1 MQLDSSG
8 KFLRKPSILFVWNKD
23 IKNPGAGGGTIEL
36 HAVMKRLA
44 DKGYRITQ
52 VSGNFPR
59 SKKSEEVDG
68 INIVRLGKLYT
79 MPFFLWKAQLLNRF
93 IEKFDVVVEG
103 LGYVSLGLPLVT
115 RRPLMVICAH
125 LPKEIFF
132 IEGPIT
138 MGKPLGYVTATL
150 ARFIESVLTPRLYK
164 NAKVF
169 TFSEST
175 KKDMVETGFPENNV
189 IMIPYALAHYTT
201 HSEDNLKQLS
211 EMNLELVK
219 QERPSIVCIGRL
231 RKYKGVQDLI
241 KAVPKIKQDFPDVK
255 VHIVGKGQYEEELK
269 ELAKSLGLEKSVIF
283 PGYITTKEKFELI
296 ASSQLLVMPS
306 YREGFATPVFEAQL
320 CGTVPV
326 VSDAVGVKELVVP
339 GKTGLVFPR
348 GNSEALAECVVHL
361 LKDEKLRQQMREN
374 GLQSVK
380 TMDWRKKE
388 EEFIDALEK
397 QIQDLSGYQPASRS
411 RVSPFNSRMPSGKAE
426 TELSP
431 LTSY

>member
-1 MQLDSSG
+1 MLSDSSG
-8 KFLRKPSILFVWNKD
+8 KFLRKPSILFIWNKD

-36 HAVMKRLA
+36 HAVMKRLV
-44 DKGYRITQ
+44 DRGYRVTQ
-52 VSGNFPR
+52 VSGNFQGGR
-59 SKKSEEVDG
+59 KSENIDG
-68 INIVRLGKLYT
+68 VNIVRLGKLYS

-115 RRPLMVICAH
+115 RRPLLVICAH

-132 IEGPIT
+132 IEGPIA
-138 MGKPLGYVTATL
+138 MGKPLGYVTATF

-175 KKDMVETGFPENNV
+175 RKDMVETGFPESNV

-211 EMNLELVK
+211 DMNFELVK
-219 QERPSIVCIGRL
+219 QDTPSIVCIGRL

-255 VHIVGKGQYEEELK
+255 VHIVGKGQYEKQLRELT
-269 ELAKSLGLEKSVIF
+269 KSLGLERNVIF
-283 PGYITTKEKFELI
+283 PGYITTKEKFHLI
-296 ASSQLLVMPS
+296 ASSQVLVMPS
-306 YREGFATPVFEAQL
+306 YREGFATPVFEAQM
-320 CGTVPV
+320 CGAVPV

-339 GKTGLVFPR
+339 GKTGLVFHR
-348 GNSEALAECVVHL
+348 GNSETLADCVVHL
-361 LKDEKLRQQMREN
+361 LKDERLRQQMREN
-374 GLQSVK
+374 GLQAVK
-380 TMDWRKKE
+380 AIDWHRNE
-388 EEFIDALEK
+388 EQFIDTFEK
-397 QIQDLSGYQPASRS
+397 QIQDLSGLSTRE
-411 RVSPFNSRMPSGKAE
+411 PSSNLLIE
-426 TELSP
+426 S
-431 LTSY
+431 

>member
-1 MQLDSSG
+1 MQSNSSG
-8 KFLRKPSILFVWNKD
+8 KFLRKPSILFIWNKD

-36 HAVMKRLA
+36 HAVMKRLV
-44 DKGYRITQ
+44 DKGYRVTQ
-52 VSGNFPR
+52 VSGNFQGGR
-59 SKKSEEVDG
+59 KSENIDG
-68 INIVRLGKLYT
+68 VNIARLGKLYS

-115 RRPLMVICAH
+115 RRPLLVICAH

-132 IEGPIT
+132 IEGPIA
-138 MGKPLGYVTATL
+138 MGKPLGYVTATF

-175 KKDMVETGFPENNV
+175 KKDMVETGFPESNV
-189 IMIPYALAHYTT
+189 SMIPYALAHYTT

-211 EMNLELVK
+211 DMNFELVK
-219 QERPSIVCIGRL
+219 QDTPSIVCIGRL

-255 VHIVGKGQYEEELK
+255 VHIVGKGQYEKQLRELT
-269 ELAKSLGLEKSVIF
+269 KSLGLERNVIF
-283 PGYITTKEKFELI
+283 PGYITTKEKFHLI
-296 ASSQLLVMPS
+296 ASSQVLVMPS
-306 YREGFATPVFEAQL
+306 YREGFATPVFEAQM
-320 CGTVPV
+320 CGAVPV

-339 GKTGLVFPR
+339 GKTGLVFHR
-348 GNSEALAECVVHL
+348 GNSETLADCVVHL

-374 GLQSVK
+374 GLQAVK
-380 TMDWRKKE
+380 AIDWRRNE
-388 EEFIDALEK
+388 EQFIDTFEK
-397 QIQDLSGYQPASRS
+397 QIQDLSGLSTRESSSNPLIAS
-411 RVSPFNSRMPSGKAE
+411 
-426 TELSP
+426 
-431 LTSY
+431 

>member
-1 MQLDSSG
+1 MQPNSSG
-8 KFLRKPSILFVWNKD
+8 KFLRKPSILFIWNKD

-44 DKGYRITQ
+44 DKGYKVTQ
-52 VSGNFPR
+52 VSGNFPGG
-59 SKKSEEVDG
+59 KKSEQVDG

-79 MPFFLWKAQLLNRF
+79 MPFFLWKAQLLTRF

-132 IEGPIT
+132 IEGPIA
-138 MGKPLGYVTATL
+138 MGKPLGYVTATF

-175 KKDMVETGFPENNV
+175 KKDMVETGFSESNV

-201 HSEDNLKQLS
+201 QSEDSLKQLS
-211 EMNLELVK
+211 DMNSELVK
-219 QERPSIVCIGRL
+219 QDTPSIVCIGRL

-241 KAVPKIKQDFPDVK
+241 KAVPKMKQDFPDVK
-255 VHIVGKGQYEEELK
+255 VHIVGKGQYEEKLRELT
-269 ELAKSLGLEKSVIF
+269 KSLGLEENIIF
-283 PGYITTKEKFELI
+283 HGYITTREKFHLI
-296 ASSQLLVMPS
+296 ASSQVLVMPS
-306 YREGFATPVFEAQL
+306 YREGFATPVFEAQM
-320 CGTVPV
+320 CGAVPV
-326 VSDAVGVKELVVP
+326 VSDAVGVKELVIP
-339 GKTGLVFPR
+339 GKTGSVFPR
-348 GNSEALAECVVHL
+348 GDTEALAYCVVHL
-361 LKDEKLRQQMREN
+361 LKDEKLRQQLREN

-380 TMDWRKKE
+380 MIDWRRNEELFIETFEKE
-388 EEFIDALEK
+388 IR
-397 QIQDLSGYQPASRS
+397 DLSG
-411 RVSPFNSRMPSGKAE
+411 
-426 TELSP
+426 
-431 LTSY
+431 LTTNESTSNVLIDR

>member
-1 MQLDSSG
+1 MQSNSSG
-8 KFLRKPSILFVWNKD
+8 KFLRKPSILFIWNKD

-36 HAVMKRLA
+36 HAVMKRLV
-44 DKGYRITQ
+44 DKGYRVTQ
-52 VSGNFPR
+52 VSGNFQGGR
-59 SKKSEEVDG
+59 KSENIDG
-68 INIVRLGKLYT
+68 VNIARLGKLYS

-115 RRPLMVICAH
+115 RRPLLVICAH

-132 IEGPIT
+132 IEGPIA
-138 MGKPLGYVTATL
+138 MGKPLGYVTAIF

-175 KKDMVETGFPENNV
+175 KKDMVETGFPESNV
-189 IMIPYALAHYTT
+189 SMIPYALAHYTT

-211 EMNLELVK
+211 DMNFELVK
-219 QERPSIVCIGRL
+219 QDTPSIVCIGRL

-255 VHIVGKGQYEEELK
+255 VHIVGKGQYEKQLRELT
-269 ELAKSLGLEKSVIF
+269 KSLGLERNVIF
-283 PGYITTKEKFELI
+283 PGYITTKEKFHLI
-296 ASSQLLVMPS
+296 ASSQVLVMPS
-306 YREGFATPVFEAQL
+306 YREGFATPVFEAQM
-320 CGTVPV
+320 CGAVPV

-339 GKTGLVFPR
+339 GKTGLVFHR
-348 GNSEALAECVVHL
+348 GNSETLADCVVHL

-374 GLQSVK
+374 GLQAVK
-380 TMDWRKKE
+380 AIDWRRNE
-388 EEFIDALEK
+388 EQFIDTFEK
-397 QIQDLSGYQPASRS
+397 QIQDLSGLSTRESSSNPLIAS
-411 RVSPFNSRMPSGKAE
+411 
-426 TELSP
+426 
-431 LTSY
+431 